1 MWIVLK
7 EIVLQSILRAQCQWG
22 EWNNGGTKCFN
33 GNGKLQRLYFF
44 ESSEIKYFW
53 QFSRYQA

>member
-22 EWNNGGTKCFN
+22 EWNNGGIKCFN

-53 QFSRYQA
+53 